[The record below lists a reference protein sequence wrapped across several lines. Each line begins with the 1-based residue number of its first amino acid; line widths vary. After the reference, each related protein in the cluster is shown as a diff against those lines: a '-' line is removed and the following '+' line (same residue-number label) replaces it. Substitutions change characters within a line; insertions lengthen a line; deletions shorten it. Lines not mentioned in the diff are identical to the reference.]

1 MHPHSGIYVN
11 STVSKKLSVAEEL
24 EKIEWQ
30 MSTQLANLRLLIQEV
45 HRNDISESPA
55 EKMPVGVVNVDTVHR
70 VIDTDVE
77 RPTKIDASF
86 LENEGTGAAAPQ
98 NVGRNM
104 NEEY

>member
-1 MHPHSGIYVN
+1 MHPHSAVCVN

-45 HRNDISESPA
+45 YRNEISESPA
-55 EKMPVGVVNVDTVHR
+55 EKMPTGVVNVDTVHR
-70 VIDTDVE
+70 VIDVE
-77 RPTKIDASF
+77 DQRPEVEDQHPEVELVGNPMS
-86 LENEGTGAAAPQ
+86 
-98 NVGRNM
+98 VGRNM